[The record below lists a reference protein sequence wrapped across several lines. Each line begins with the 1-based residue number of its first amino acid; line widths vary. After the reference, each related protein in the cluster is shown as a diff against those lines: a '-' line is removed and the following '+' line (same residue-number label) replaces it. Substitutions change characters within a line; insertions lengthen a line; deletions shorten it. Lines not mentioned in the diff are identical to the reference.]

1 LFPPFV
7 HWAPQFHF
15 PLSGDVA
22 QRIDPQVVMNAITSA
37 AGDREV
43 EKQVLTEVASYGR
56 QLGLITELLLDLA
69 AQVAPVTPAG
79 IEAQDRLADIAR
91 RIDALKP

>member
-1 LFPPFV
+1 MFPPFV
-7 HWAPQFHF
+7 YWAPQIHF

-22 QRIDPQVVMNAITSA
+22 QRIEPELVMNAITPA
-37 AGDREV
+37 ATNREV
-43 EKQVLTEVASYGR
+43 EKRVLTDISSYGQ

-79 IEAQDRLADIAR
+79 IEAHDRLSDIAR
-91 RIDALKP
+91 RVEALKP